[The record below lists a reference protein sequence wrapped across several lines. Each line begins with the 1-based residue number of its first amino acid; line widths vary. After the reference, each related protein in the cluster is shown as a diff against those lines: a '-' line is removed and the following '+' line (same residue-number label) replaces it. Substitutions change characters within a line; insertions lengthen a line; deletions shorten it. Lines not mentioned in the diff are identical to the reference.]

1 MIDDIVLNLVIY
13 TLKFI
18 YLLHEIK
25 KKIYLKNKLFYIIKN
40 QWINLTDYRNSKFK
54 PLSIIIKRSESEK
67 RNIIMKY

>member
-25 KKIYLKNKLFYIIKN
+25 KKNILHNF
-40 QWINLTDYRNSKFK
+40 YRND
-54 PLSIIIKRSESEK
+54 I
-67 RNIIMKY
+67 